1 MPIDHHAWKKLK
13 LILKN
18 KEKITKMI
26 CYTNAYEPRT
36 ENFLSYFAPKQGKM
50 TKNKIWNH
58 KCLSVE
64 VPKHG
69 KNYQK

>member
-1 MPIDHHAWKKLK
+1 MLIDHHAWKKLK

-36 ENFLSYFAPKQGKM
+36 ENFSKLFCPKTREKWP
-50 TKNKIWNH
+50 KIKFETTNA
-58 KCLSVE
+58 
-64 VPKHG
+64 
-69 KNYQK
+69 

>member
-36 ENFLSYFAPKQGKM
+36 ENFLSYFAPKQGK
-50 TKNKIWNH
+50 ND
-58 KCLSVE
+58 
-64 VPKHG
+64 
-69 KNYQK
+69 QK